1 MYYGEVKL
9 RNNFDLT
16 ELLDPDSSLN
26 YTRSTSTIYEPYMN
40 NYLAAADS
48 VRSSLYQSLCEYLA
62 GSGAIISIGFEQQ
75 EIIVHRG
82 MIRGLDANLGNPLY
96 NFQNWE
102 IILDDNNNNEQGEG
116 END

>member
-1 MYYGEVKL
+1 
-9 RNNFDLT
+9 
-16 ELLDPDSSLN
+16 
-26 YTRSTSTIYEPYMN
+26 
-40 NYLAAADS
+40 
-48 VRSSLYQSLCEYLA
+48 
-62 GSGAIISIGFEQQ
+62 
-75 EIIVHRG
+75 

>member
-1 MYYGEVKL
+1 M
-9 RNNFDLT
+9 
-16 ELLDPDSSLN
+16 
-26 YTRSTSTIYEPYMN
+26 
-40 NYLAAADS
+40 
-48 VRSSLYQSLCEYLA
+48 RSSLYQSLCEYLA
-62 GSGAIISIGFEQQ
+62 GSGAIISIGFEKQ